1 MERPMTVSNI
11 LYTLVV
17 GLVDFEALGY
27 SLPSIWVN
35 PALYYLTTEV
45 EIDFRKCQGGLTCTT
60 MLPTWLVGTFFT
72 TACRR
77 NH

>member
-35 PALYYLTTEV
+35 PALYINTNMY
-45 EIDFRKCQGGLTCTT
+45 IWNNCCYSAFKY
-60 MLPTWLVGTFFT
+60 MLVS
-72 TACRR
+72 
-77 NH
+77 